1 MLGSVRRIA
10 AESFRAAGGIGM
22 VRWLHRRS
30 LRILMYHRFAS
41 SADLE
46 RQCAHLRTHY
56 VPVSLSQVADA
67 RNGGA
72 PLPERAIA
80 VTVDDG
86 YRDFH
91 DIAFPVFARHE
102 IPATIF
108 VVSRFLDGDYWLWG
122 DRVKYCFRHTPLERV
137 RLELPRG
144 CVVAYSLSDDTSRAR
159 AASNLK
165 ERAKRMPSSDCEALV
180 EGLPAALKVE
190 MPPRPPGEF
199 APMTWDEARRVAAG
213 GMEVG
218 AHTVTHPILSGL
230 ASRQELDAEIA
241 GSRDRIQEC
250 LDRPVRH
257 FCYPNG
263 RMRDIGP
270 ALAAVRQ
277 AGFDTAVTTETGI
290 NGADADLHLLRRIG
304 VETSYREQ
312 YFEQCAA
319 AFRV

>member
-30 LRILMYHRFAS
+30 LRILMYHRFTS

-46 RQCAHLRTHY
+46 RQCAHLRAHY

-91 DIAFPVFARHE
+91 DIAFPVFARYQ

-108 VVSRFLDGDYWLWG
+108 VVSRFLDGDFWLWG
-122 DRVKYCFRHTPLERV
+122 DRVKYCFRHTPLEQV
-137 RLELPRG
+137 RFELRG
-144 CVVAYSLSDDTSRAR
+144 GQVVEYSLSDDRVRAR
-159 AASNLK
+159 AAGDLK

-190 MPPRPPGEF
+190 IPPRPPGEF
-199 APMTWDEARRVAAG
+199 AAMTWEEARRVAAG

-218 AHTVTHPILSGL
+218 AHTVTHAILSGL

-241 GSRDRIQEC
+241 GSRDRIQGC

-270 ALAAVRQ
+270 ALDAVRQ
-277 AGFDTAVTTETGI
+277 AGFDTAVTTETGV
-290 NGADADLHLLRRIG
+290 NAADADLHLLRRIG
-304 VETSYREQ
+304 VETSYQEQ

>member
-1 MLGSVRRIA
+1 
-10 AESFRAAGGIGM
+10 
-22 VRWLHRRS
+22 
-30 LRILMYHRFAS
+30 MYHRFTS
-41 SADLE
+41 PEDLE
-46 RQCAHLRTHY
+46 RQCAHLRAHY
-56 VPVSLSQVADA
+56 VPVSLSQVAEA
-67 RNGGA
+67 RNAGA
-72 PLPERAIA
+72 PLPQRAIA

-91 DIAFPVFARHE
+91 DIAFPVFAKYH

-122 DRVKYCFRHTPLERV
+122 DRVKYCFRHTPLMQAH
-137 RLELPRG
+137 LELPDG
-144 CVVAYSLSDDTSRAR
+144 SVVEYSLADETSRAR
-159 AASNLK
+159 AASDLK
-165 ERAKRMPSSDCEALV
+165 ERAKRMASIDCATLV
-180 EGLPAALKVE
+180 DGLPAALKVE
-190 MPPRPPGEF
+190 IPPRPQGEF
-199 APMTWDEARRVAAG
+199 APMSWDDARRVAAG

-218 AHTVTHPILSGL
+218 AHTVSHPILSALG
-230 ASRQELDAEIA
+230 SRQELDSEIA
-241 GSRDRIQEC
+241 GSRDRIQAC

-270 ALAAVRQ
+270 ALEAVRG
-277 AGFDTAVTTETGI
+277 AGFDTAVTTETGV
-290 NGADADLHLLRRIG
+290 NGVDADLHLLRRIG

>member
-10 AESFRAAGGIGM
+10 ADSFRAAGGVGM
-22 VRWLHRRS
+22 VRWLRRRS
-30 LRILMYHRFAS
+30 LRILMYHRFTTAE
-41 SADLE
+41 DLE
-46 RQCAHLRTHY
+46 RQCAHVRAHY
-56 VPVSLSQVADA
+56 VPVSLSQIADA

-72 PLPERAIA
+72 PLPDRALA

-86 YRDFH
+86 YSDFH
-91 DIAFPVFARHE
+91 DIAFPVFARYG
-102 IPATIF
+102 IPATVF

-122 DRVKYCFRHTPLERV
+122 DRVKYCFRHSPLQRV
-137 RLELPRG
+137 RLEMPDGTVLEY
-144 CVVAYSLSDDTSRAR
+144 ALTDETARAR
-159 AASNLK
+159 TASDLK
-165 ERAKRMPSSDCEALV
+165 ERAKRLPSSDCAGLV
-180 EGLPAALKVE
+180 DSLPAALKVE
-190 MPPRPPGEF
+190 IPSRPQGEF
-199 APMTWDEARRVAAG
+199 APMSWEDARRVVAG

-218 AHTVTHPILSGL
+218 AHTVTHPILSALG
-230 ASRQELDAEIA
+230 SRQELDSEIA
-241 GSRDRIQEC
+241 GSRDRIEAR

-270 ALAAVRQ
+270 ALDAVRD

-290 NGADADLHLLRRIG
+290 NRADSDLHLLRRIG

>member
-10 AESFRAAGGIGM
+10 ADSFRAAGGVGV
-22 VRWLHRRS
+22 VRWLRRRS
-30 LRILMYHRFAS
+30 LRILMYHRFTS
-41 SADLE
+41 REDLE
-46 RQCAHLRTHY
+46 RQCAHLRAHY
-56 VPVSLSQVADA
+56 VPVSLSHVAAA

-72 PLPERAIA
+72 PLPERALA

-91 DIAFPVFARHE
+91 DVAFPVFAQYG
-102 IPATIF
+102 IPAMVF

-122 DRVKYCFRHTPLERV
+122 DRVKYCFRHSPLEDV
-137 RLELPRG
+137 RFELPG
-144 CVVAYSLSDDTSRAR
+144 GSVLEYSLSGDTARER
-159 AASNLK
+159 AARDLK
-165 ERAKRMPSSDCEALV
+165 ERAKRLPSSDCAGLV
-180 EGLPAALKVE
+180 DSLPGLLKVE
-190 MPPRPPGEF
+190 VPSRPQGEF
-199 APMTWDEARRVAAG
+199 APMSWDDARRVVAG

-218 AHTVTHPILSGL
+218 AHTVTHPILSAL
-230 ASRQELDAEIA
+230 PSRQELDSEIA
-241 GSRDRIQEC
+241 GSRDRIEAC

-270 ALAAVRQ
+270 ALDAVRE

-290 NGADADLHLLRRIG
+290 NRADADPLLLRRIG